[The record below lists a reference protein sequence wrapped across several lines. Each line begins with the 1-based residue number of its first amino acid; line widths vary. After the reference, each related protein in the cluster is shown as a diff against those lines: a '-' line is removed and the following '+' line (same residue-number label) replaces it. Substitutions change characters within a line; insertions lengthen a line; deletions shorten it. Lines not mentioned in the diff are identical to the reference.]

1 MPVINKVL
9 PNSYYDSVFLMRI
22 AQKITLEDGVEEA
35 AAMMGTPANKEIL
48 ERARILADDGQ
59 AAGPNDLVIAVKG
72 TGEEHIAAALQRL
85 DELLSGQEEDTNGE
99 DTNGE
104 DTSGEEFNPRSLST
118 AMERLPRANLLL
130 LSIPGAYVKR
140 ETLKA
145 LREGLHVMI
154 FSDNVPLEDEIAL
167 KKEAA
172 KVRRLVMGPD
182 CGTVLIGG
190 KALGFGNVVREGNIG
205 IVAASGTG
213 IQEVATLIHKLGFG
227 VTHAIGV
234 GGKDLS
240 KEVGAI
246 SFLAGLNCLAEDA
259 ATETVVMIS
268 KPPAPEVAE
277 TVLAAATQIAKPV
290 IVCFLGSR
298 EKQVDRENLRFVT
311 TLEDAAREAA
321 LSAARTGSDTT
332 AKEAPASRLETGLP
346 HQGGTLP
353 PIKPLGHGQRYIR
366 ALFSGGTLCE
376 EALNVLEHV
385 LIGDITT
392 NLKPRGSVQTMPDP
406 FTSTGHAFVDL
417 GEDLFTRGRPHPMID
432 FDLRCKRIVQEAEDP
447 GTAVILLD
455 VVLGYGSHDDPAGEL
470 IPAITEAR
478 RQAEK
483 RSVSIDFVA
492 SICGTDEDPQEAK
505 RQKQELEKA
514 GVLMTDCNAAAAR
527 LAARI
532 LEARATV
539 AAARASAAETSGEEI
554 AEAVDT
560 HGPAESEPTGQTKAA
575 GQNVAAP
582 EVLPVDM
589 GIFRDGLGTINMGLK
604 SFCDSLRDQQS
615 PAVHVDWRPPARG
628 DRELTALLDRLL

>member
-9 PNSYYDSVFLMRI
+9 SNSYYDSVFLMRI

-48 ERARILADDGQ
+48 ERAGILGGDGQ

-72 TGEEHIAAALQRL
+72 TGEEHLAAALQRL
-85 DELLSGQEEDTNGE
+85 DELLSGQE
-99 DTNGE
+99 E

-140 ETLKA
+140 ETMKA

-167 KKEAA
+167 KKEASKA
-172 KVRRLVMGPD
+172 RRLVMGPD

-240 KEVGAI
+240 KDVGAL
-246 SFLAGLNCLAEDA
+246 SFLAGLNCLAEDE

-277 TVLAAATQIAKPV
+277 TVLAAATGIAKPV

-298 EKQVDRENLRFVT
+298 EQQVDRENLRFVT

-321 LSAARTGSDTT
+321 VSAARTGGDT
-332 AKEAPASRLETGLP
+332 AAVEAPSAALAIGSPQVSEPALP
-346 HQGGTLP
+346 TV
-353 PIKPLGHGQRYIR
+353 KPLANGQRFIR

-385 LIGDITT
+385 LKGDITT
-392 NLKPRGSVQTMPDP
+392 NLKPRGSVRTMPDP

-447 GTAVILLD
+447 DTAVILLD
-455 VVLGYGSHDDPAGEL
+455 VVLGYGSHEDPAGEL
-470 IPAITEAR
+470 IPAIAEAR

-483 RSVSIDFVA
+483 RSTHIDFIA
-492 SICGTDEDPQEAK
+492 CICGTDEDPQDAK

-514 GVLMTDCNAAAAR
+514 GVLVADCNATAAR

-532 LEARATV
+532 LKR
-539 AAARASAAETSGEEI
+539 RASCVESGAEPEEAAL
-554 AEAVDT
+554 DT
-560 HGPAESEPTGQTKAA
+560 GNINPKEPTGQFHEPVQPTGAKPACKSTI
-575 GQNVAAP
+575 VP
-582 EVLPVDM
+582 EVLLPEAPLPDM
-589 GIFRDGLGTINMGLK
+589 GIFRDGLGTVNMGLK
-604 SFCDSLRDQQS
+604 SFCESLRDQQS